1 MSKPIVLS
9 GVQPSGELSIGNYLG
24 ALRQWQQ
31 MQDDYDC
38 QYCVVDLHAVTV
50 RQDPKA
56 LHEATLDALA
66 ICLAVGVDPK
76 KSTLFVQSHVPEH
89 AQLGWLL
96 NCYTQMGELSRMT
109 QFKDKSARYANDVN
123 VGLFDYPVL
132 MAADILLYGAHQVP
146 VGSDQKQHLEL
157 ARDIATR
164 FNNIY
169 SPESPIFT
177 VPEPYIPTVNARVM
191 SLQDAT
197 KKMSKSDD
205 NRKNVITLLE
215 EPKSI
220 IKKINKAQTD
230 TETPPSIRHDVENK
244 AGIANL
250 MGLYS
255 AATGMSFEEIEAKYK
270 GVEMY
275 GPFKKDV
282 GEAVVAML
290 EPIQEEYRRIR
301 ADRAFMD
308 EVMKQGAEKASARG
322 GNTEKSIRSCW
333 FCGSSVISSNP
344 IPKKLHFGGAFLCAE
359 KITRRACCPYSA
371 PYHSTQRGH
380 ERLKTTIS
388 PPSHD
393 PHN

>member
-38 QYCVVDLHAVTV
+38 QYCVVDLHAITV

-96 NCYTQMGELSRMT
+96 NCYTQMGELNRMT
-109 QFKDKSARYANDVN
+109 QFKDKSQRYANDVN
-123 VGLFDYPVL
+123 VGLYDYPVL

-169 SPESPIFT
+169 SPEQPIFQ

-230 TETPPSIRHDVENK
+230 TETPPRIANDWENK
-244 AGIANL
+244 AGISNL

-255 AATGMSFEEIEAKYK
+255 AATGMSFEEIEAKYQ

-282 GEAVVAML
+282 GQALVEML
-290 EPIQEEYRRIR
+290 EPIQAEYRRVR
-301 ADRAFMD
+301 EDRAYLD
-308 EVMKQGAEKASARG
+308 AVMKEGAEKASAR
-322 GNTEKSIRSCW
+322 
-333 FCGSSVISSNP
+333 
-344 IPKKLHFGGAFLCAE
+344 AAE
-359 KITRRACCPYSA
+359 T
-371 PYHSTQRGH
+371 
-380 ERLKTTIS
+380 LKQAYAAVGFVAR
-388 PPSHD
+388 P
-393 PHN
+393 

>member
-1 MSKPIVLS
+1 
-9 GVQPSGELSIGNYLG
+9 
-24 ALRQWQQ
+24 
-31 MQDDYDC
+31 
-38 QYCVVDLHAVTV
+38 
-50 RQDPKA
+50 
-56 LHEATLDALA
+56 
-66 ICLAVGVDPK
+66 
-76 KSTLFVQSHVPEH
+76 
-89 AQLGWLL
+89 
-96 NCYTQMGELSRMT
+96 CYTQMGELSRMT

-169 SPESPIFT
+169 SPEQPIFQ

-220 IKKINKAQTD
+220 LKKINKAQTD
-230 TETPPSIRHDVENK
+230 TETPQSIRHNIENK

-255 AATGMSFEEIEAKYK
+255 AATGMSFEEIEAKYQ
-270 GVEMY
+270 GVE
-275 GPFKKDV
+275 
-282 GEAVVAML
+282 
-290 EPIQEEYRRIR
+290 
-301 ADRAFMD
+301 
-308 EVMKQGAEKASARG
+308 
-322 GNTEKSIRSCW
+322 
-333 FCGSSVISSNP
+333 
-344 IPKKLHFGGAFLCAE
+344 
-359 KITRRACCPYSA
+359 
-371 PYHSTQRGH
+371 
-380 ERLKTTIS
+380 
-388 PPSHD
+388 
-393 PHN
+393 

>member
-169 SPESPIFT
+169 SQESPIFT

-308 EVMKQGAEKASARG
+308 EVMKQGAEKASARAAE
-322 GNTEKSIRSCW
+322 TL
-333 FCGSSVISSNP
+333 
-344 IPKKLHFGGAFLCAE
+344 KKAYEAVGFVA
-359 KITRRACCPYSA
+359 RP
-371 PYHSTQRGH
+371 
-380 ERLKTTIS
+380 
-388 PPSHD
+388 
-393 PHN
+393 

>member
-1 MSKPIVLS
+1 MTKPIVLS

-24 ALRQWQQ
+24 ALRQWEQ

-38 QYCVVDLHAVTV
+38 QYCVVDLHAITV

-109 QFKDKSARYANDVN
+109 QFKDKSQRHANDVN
-123 VGLFDYPVL
+123 VGLFGYPVL

-169 SPESPIFT
+169 GDGEAIFQ

-230 TETPPSIRHDVENK
+230 TETPPRIAHDIENK
-244 AGIANL
+244 AGISNL

-255 AATGMSFEEIEAKYK
+255 AATGKTFAEIEAQYQ

-282 GEAVVAML
+282 GEAIVAML
-290 EPIQEEYRRIR
+290 EPIQSEYHRIR
-301 ADRAFMD
+301 ADRAFLD
-308 EVMKQGAEKASARG
+308 EVMKAGAEKASARAAE
-322 GNTEKSIRSCW
+322 TL
-333 FCGSSVISSNP
+333 
-344 IPKKLHFGGAFLCAE
+344 KKAYAAVGFVA
-359 KITRRACCPYSA
+359 RP
-371 PYHSTQRGH
+371 
-380 ERLKTTIS
+380 
-388 PPSHD
+388 
-393 PHN
+393 

>member
-1 MSKPIVLS
+1 MTKPIVLS

-24 ALRQWQQ
+24 ALRQWEQ

-38 QYCVVDLHAVTV
+38 QYCVVDLHAITV
-50 RQDPKA
+50 RQDAKA

-109 QFKDKSARYANDVN
+109 QFKDKSQRHANDVN
-123 VGLFDYPVL
+123 VGLFGYPVL

-220 IKKINKAQTD
+220 LKKINKAQTD
-230 TETPPSIRHDVENK
+230 AETPPRIVHDIENK
-244 AGIANL
+244 AGISNL

-255 AATGMSFEEIEAKYK
+255 AASGKTFEEIEAQYQ

-282 GEAVVAML
+282 GESIVAML
-290 EPIQEEYRRIR
+290 EPIQSEYKRIR
-301 ADRAFMD
+301 EDRTYMD
-308 EVMKQGAEKASARG
+308 AVMKAGAEKASERAAVTLKKAFEAVGFVAR
-322 GNTEKSIRSCW
+322 
-333 FCGSSVISSNP
+333 P
-344 IPKKLHFGGAFLCAE
+344 
-359 KITRRACCPYSA
+359 
-371 PYHSTQRGH
+371 
-380 ERLKTTIS
+380 
-388 PPSHD
+388 
-393 PHN
+393 

>member
-31 MQDDYDC
+31 MQNDYDC
-38 QYCVVDLHAVTV
+38 QYCVVDLHAITV

-56 LHEATLDALA
+56 LYEATLDALA

-96 NCYTQMGELSRMT
+96 NCYTQMGELNRMT
-109 QFKDKSARYANDVN
+109 QFKDKSQRYANDVN
-123 VGLFDYPVL
+123 AGLFAYPVL

-146 VGSDQKQHLEL
+146 VGNDQKQHLEL
-157 ARDIATR
+157 ARDIANR
-164 FNNIY
+164 FNNVY
-169 SPESPIFT
+169 SPETPIFQI
-177 VPEPYIPTVNARVM
+177 PEPFIPTVNARVM

-215 EPKSI
+215 DPKSI
-220 IKKINKAQTD
+220 LKKINKAQTD
-230 TETPPSIRHDVENK
+230 AEMPPRIAHDVDNK
-244 AGIANL
+244 AGISNL

-255 AATGMSFEEIEAKYK
+255 AATGKSYAEIEAQYQ

-282 GEAVVAML
+282 GEALVTML
-290 EPIQEEYRRIR
+290 EPIQAEYHRIR
-301 ADRAFMD
+301 TDRAYLD
-308 EVMKQGAEKASARG
+308 EVMKVGAEKAS
-322 GNTEKSIRSCW
+322 EKAAVTLAKAYQAVG
-333 FCGSSVISSNP
+333 FVP
-344 IPKKLHFGGAFLCAE
+344 
-359 KITRRACCPYSA
+359 RASW
-371 PYHSTQRGH
+371 
-380 ERLKTTIS
+380 
-388 PPSHD
+388 
-393 PHN
+393 

>member
-1 MSKPIVLS
+1 MTKPIVLS

-24 ALRQWQQ
+24 ALRQWEQ

-38 QYCVVDLHAVTV
+38 QYCVVDLHAITV

-109 QFKDKSARYANDVN
+109 QFKDKSQRHANDVN
-123 VGLFDYPVL
+123 VGLFGYPVL

-169 SPESPIFT
+169 GDGEAIFQ

-230 TETPPSIRHDVENK
+230 TETPPRIAHDIENK
-244 AGIANL
+244 GGISNL

-255 AATGMSFEEIEAKYK
+255 AATGKTFAEIEAQYQ

-282 GEAVVAML
+282 GEAIVAML
-290 EPIQEEYRRIR
+290 EPIQSEYHRVR
-301 ADRAFMD
+301 ADRAYLD
-308 EVMKQGAEKASARG
+308 EVMKAGAEKASARAAE
-322 GNTEKSIRSCW
+322 TLKQ
-333 FCGSSVISSNP
+333 
-344 IPKKLHFGGAFLCAE
+344 AFAAVGFVA
-359 KITRRACCPYSA
+359 RP
-371 PYHSTQRGH
+371 
-380 ERLKTTIS
+380 
-388 PPSHD
+388 
-393 PHN
+393 

>member
-38 QYCVVDLHAVTV
+38 QYCVVDLHAITV

-96 NCYTQMGELSRMT
+96 NCYTQMGELNRMT
-109 QFKDKSARYANDVN
+109 QFKDKSQRYANDVN
-123 VGLFDYPVL
+123 VGLYDYPVL

-169 SPESPIFT
+169 SPESPIFE

-220 IKKINKAQTD
+220 VKKINKAQTD
-230 TETPPSIRHDVENK
+230 TETPPRIAHDWDNK
-244 AGIANL
+244 AGISNL

-255 AATGMSFEEIEAKYK
+255 AATGKSFEEIEAQYA

-282 GEAVVAML
+282 GEALVAML
-290 EPIQEEYRRIR
+290 EPIQSEYRRIR
-301 ADRAFMD
+301 EDRAYMD
-308 EVMKQGAEKASARG
+308 EVMRQGAEKASAR
-322 GNTEKSIRSCW
+322 
-333 FCGSSVISSNP
+333 
-344 IPKKLHFGGAFLCAE
+344 AAE
-359 KITRRACCPYSA
+359 MLAKAYKAVGFVARP
-371 PYHSTQRGH
+371 
-380 ERLKTTIS
+380 
-388 PPSHD
+388 
-393 PHN
+393 

>member
-38 QYCVVDLHAVTV
+38 QYCVVDLHAITV

-123 VGLFDYPVL
+123 VGLFGYPVL

-169 SPESPIFT
+169 SPENPIFT
-177 VPEPYIPTVNARVM
+177 IPEPYIPTVNARVM

-215 EPKSI
+215 DPKSI

-230 TETPPSIRHDVENK
+230 TETPPRIAHDWDYK
-244 AGIANL
+244 AGISNL

-255 AATGMSFEEIEAKYK
+255 AATGMSFEEIEAKYR

-282 GEAVVAML
+282 GEALVAML
-290 EPIQEEYRRIR
+290 EPIQAEYHRIR
-301 ADRAFMD
+301 EDRGYMN
-308 EVMKQGAEKASARG
+308 EVMRQGADKASARAAE
-322 GNTEKSIRSCW
+322 TL
-333 FCGSSVISSNP
+333 
-344 IPKKLHFGGAFLCAE
+344 KKVYEVVGFVG
-359 KITRRACCPYSA
+359 RP
-371 PYHSTQRGH
+371 
-380 ERLKTTIS
+380 
-388 PPSHD
+388 
-393 PHN
+393 

>member
-38 QYCVVDLHAVTV
+38 HYCVVDLHAITV

-56 LHEATLDALA
+56 LREATLDALA
-66 ICLAVGVDPK
+66 ICLAVGVDPQ

-89 AQLGWLL
+89 AQLGWIL

-123 VGLFDYPVL
+123 AGLFDYPVL

-169 SPESPIFT
+169 CPDSKTPIFT
-177 VPEPYIPTVNARVM
+177 IPEPYIPQVNARVM

-215 EPKSI
+215 DPKSI

-230 TETPPSIRHDVENK
+230 TETPPRIAYDVENK
-244 AGIANL
+244 AGISNL

-255 AATGMSFEEIEAKYK
+255 AATGKSFAEIEAQYA

-275 GPFKKDV
+275 GPFKKEV
-282 GEAVVAML
+282 GEALVAML
-290 EPIQEEYRRIR
+290 EPVQAEYHRIR
-301 ADRAFMD
+301 DDRSYLNS
-308 EVMKQGAEKASARG
+308 VMSQGAEKASAQASMILAKVFDAVGFVPR
-322 GNTEKSIRSCW
+322 T
-333 FCGSSVISSNP
+333 
-344 IPKKLHFGGAFLCAE
+344 
-359 KITRRACCPYSA
+359 
-371 PYHSTQRGH
+371 
-380 ERLKTTIS
+380 
-388 PPSHD
+388 
-393 PHN
+393 

>member
-1 MSKPIVLS
+1 MTTKPIVLS

-24 ALRQWQQ
+24 ALRQWNQ

-38 QYCVVDLHAVTV
+38 QYCVVDLHAITV
-50 RQDPKA
+50 RQDAKA

-66 ICLAVGVDPK
+66 ICLAVGVTPE

-89 AQLGWLL
+89 AQLGWIL
-96 NCYTQMGELSRMT
+96 NCYTQMGELNRMT
-109 QFKDKSARYANDVN
+109 QFKDKSQRYANDVN
-123 VGLFDYPVL
+123 VGLYDYPVL

-146 VGSDQKQHLEL
+146 VGNDQKQHLEL
-157 ARDIATR
+157 ARDIANR

-169 SPESPIFT
+169 ATPESPIFQI
-177 VPEPYIPTVNARVM
+177 PEPHIPTVNARVM
-191 SLQDAT
+191 SLQDAN

-215 EPKSI
+215 DPKSI

-230 TETPPSIRHDVENK
+230 PENPPRIAYDVENK

-255 AATGMSFEEIEAKYK
+255 AATNKTFAEIEAQYQ

-282 GEAVVAML
+282 GEALVEML
-290 EPIQEEYRRIR
+290 EPIQAEYRRVR
-301 ADRAFMD
+301 QDMPYLN
-308 EVMKQGAEKASARG
+308 EVMKAGAEKASARAAVTLDKVYQAVG
-322 GNTEKSIRSCW
+322 FVKRP
-333 FCGSSVISSNP
+333 F
-344 IPKKLHFGGAFLCAE
+344 
-359 KITRRACCPYSA
+359 
-371 PYHSTQRGH
+371 
-380 ERLKTTIS
+380 
-388 PPSHD
+388 
-393 PHN
+393 

>member
-24 ALRQWQQ
+24 ALRQWQR

-38 QYCVVDLHAVTV
+38 QYCVVDLHAITV
-50 RQDPKA
+50 RQEPKQ

-66 ICLAVGVDPK
+66 VCLAVGVDPK

-109 QFKDKSARYANDVN
+109 QFKDKSQRYANDIN
-123 VGLFDYPVL
+123 VGLYDYPVL
-132 MAADILLYGAHQVP
+132 MAADILLYNANQVP

-164 FNNIY
+164 FNNLY
-169 SPESPIFT
+169 GDIFV
-177 VPEPYIPTVNARVM
+177 VPEPYIPEVCARVM

-215 EPKSI
+215 DPKSI
-220 IKKINKAQTD
+220 LKKINKAQTD
-230 TETPPSIRHDVENK
+230 TETPPRIAYDVENK
-244 AGIANL
+244 AGISNL
-250 MGLYS
+250 MSIYS
-255 AATGMSFEEIEAKYK
+255 AVTDTSYQEIEAQYQ

-282 GEAVVAML
+282 GEAIVAML
-290 EPIQEEYRRIR
+290 EPVQAEYQRIR
-301 ADRAFMD
+301 ADRAYMD
-308 EVMKQGAEKASARG
+308 AVMKQGADKASERAAVTLKKAYQAVGFVAR
-322 GNTEKSIRSCW
+322 
-333 FCGSSVISSNP
+333 SS
-344 IPKKLHFGGAFLCAE
+344 
-359 KITRRACCPYSA
+359 
-371 PYHSTQRGH
+371 
-380 ERLKTTIS
+380 
-388 PPSHD
+388 
-393 PHN
+393 

>member
-1 MSKPIVLS
+1 MTKPIVLS

-24 ALRQWQQ
+24 ALRQWEQ

-38 QYCVVDLHAVTV
+38 QYCVVDLHAITV
-50 RQDPKA
+50 RQDAKA

-109 QFKDKSARYANDVN
+109 QFKDKSQRHANDVN
-123 VGLFDYPVL
+123 VGLFGYPVL

-215 EPKSI
+215 DPKSI
-220 IKKINKAQTD
+220 LKKINKAQTD
-230 TETPPSIRHDVENK
+230 AETPPRIVHDIENK
-244 AGIANL
+244 AGISNL

-255 AATGMSFEEIEAKYK
+255 AASGKTFEEIEAQYQ

-282 GEAVVAML
+282 GESIVTML
-290 EPIQEEYRRIR
+290 EPIQSEYKRIR
-301 ADRAFMD
+301 EDRAYMD
-308 EVMKQGAEKASARG
+308 AVMKAGAEKASERAAVTLKKAFEAVGFVAR
-322 GNTEKSIRSCW
+322 
-333 FCGSSVISSNP
+333 P
-344 IPKKLHFGGAFLCAE
+344 
-359 KITRRACCPYSA
+359 
-371 PYHSTQRGH
+371 
-380 ERLKTTIS
+380 
-388 PPSHD
+388 
-393 PHN
+393 

>member
-38 QYCVVDLHAVTV
+38 QYCVVDLHAITV

-96 NCYTQMGELSRMT
+96 NCYTQMGELNRMT
-109 QFKDKSARYANDVN
+109 QFKDKSQRYANDVN
-123 VGLFDYPVL
+123 VGLYDYPVL

-169 SPESPIFT
+169 TPEAPLFT

-205 NRKNVITLLE
+205 NRRNVITLLE

-220 IKKINKAQTD
+220 LKKINKAQTD
-230 TETPPSIRHDVENK
+230 AETPPRIANDWENK
-244 AGIANL
+244 AGISNL

-255 AATGMSFEEIEAKYK
+255 AATGQSFAEIEAQYA

-282 GEAVVAML
+282 GEALVAML
-290 EPIQEEYRRIR
+290 EPIQSEYKRIR
-301 ADRAFMD
+301 ADRAYMD
-308 EVMKQGAEKASARG
+308 DVMRQGAAKASERAAVTLAKAYKAVG
-322 GNTEKSIRSCW
+322 
-333 FCGSSVISSNP
+333 FV
-344 IPKKLHFGGAFLCAE
+344 
-359 KITRRACCPYSA
+359 TRP
-371 PYHSTQRGH
+371 
-380 ERLKTTIS
+380 
-388 PPSHD
+388 
-393 PHN
+393 

>member
-169 SPESPIFT
+169 SPESSIFT

-308 EVMKQGAEKASARG
+308 EVMKQGAEKASARAAE
-322 GNTEKSIRSCW
+322 TL
-333 FCGSSVISSNP
+333 
-344 IPKKLHFGGAFLCAE
+344 KKAYEAVGFVA
-359 KITRRACCPYSA
+359 RP
-371 PYHSTQRGH
+371 
-380 ERLKTTIS
+380 
-388 PPSHD
+388 
-393 PHN
+393 

>member
-38 QYCVVDLHAVTV
+38 HYCVVDLHAITV
-50 RQDPKA
+50 RQDPQA

-96 NCYTQMGELSRMT
+96 NCYTQMGELNRMT

-132 MAADILLYGAHQVP
+132 MAADILLYQANQVP

-169 SPESPIFT
+169 SPEQPIFT
-177 VPEPYIPTVNARVM
+177 VPEPYIPQVNARVM

-215 EPKSI
+215 DPKSI
-220 IKKINKAQTD
+220 LKKINKAQTD
-230 TETPPSIRHDVENK
+230 TETPPRIAHDIENK
-244 AGIANL
+244 AGISNL
-250 MGLYS
+250 MGLYA
-255 AATGMSFEEIEAKYK
+255 AATNMSFAEIEAKYQ

-282 GEAVVAML
+282 GEALVAML
-290 EPIQEEYRRIR
+290 EPVQAEYRRIR
-301 ADRAFMD
+301 DDRAYLD
-308 EVMKQGAEKASARG
+308 SVMKAGAEKASAEA
-322 GNTEKSIRSCW
+322 N
-333 FCGSSVISSNP
+333 
-344 IPKKLHFGGAFLCAE
+344 
-359 KITRRACCPYSA
+359 
-371 PYHSTQRGH
+371 
-380 ERLKTTIS
+380 KTLEQVFKAIGFVSRT
-388 PPSHD
+388 
-393 PHN
+393 

>member
-66 ICLAVGVDPK
+66 ICLAVGVDQK

-308 EVMKQGAEKASARG
+308 EVMKQGAEKASARAAE
-322 GNTEKSIRSCW
+322 TL
-333 FCGSSVISSNP
+333 
-344 IPKKLHFGGAFLCAE
+344 KKAYEAVGFVA
-359 KITRRACCPYSA
+359 RP
-371 PYHSTQRGH
+371 
-380 ERLKTTIS
+380 
-388 PPSHD
+388 
-393 PHN
+393 

>member
-290 EPIQEEYRRIR
+290 APIQEEYRRIR

-308 EVMKQGAEKASARG
+308 EVMKQGAEKASARAAE
-322 GNTEKSIRSCW
+322 TL
-333 FCGSSVISSNP
+333 
-344 IPKKLHFGGAFLCAE
+344 KKAYEAVGFVA
-359 KITRRACCPYSA
+359 RP
-371 PYHSTQRGH
+371 
-380 ERLKTTIS
+380 
-388 PPSHD
+388 
-393 PHN
+393 

>member
-24 ALRQWQQ
+24 ALRQWHQ
-31 MQDDYDC
+31 MQDDYNC
-38 QYCVVDLHAVTV
+38 QYCVVDLHAITV
-50 RQDPKA
+50 RQDPQA
-56 LHEATLDALA
+56 LRDATLDALSV
-66 ICLAVGVDPK
+66 CLAVGVDPK

-96 NCYTQMGELSRMT
+96 NCYTQMGELNRMT
-109 QFKDKSARYANDVN
+109 QFKDKSQRYANDVN
-123 VGLFDYPVL
+123 VGLYDYPVL

-157 ARDIATR
+157 ARDVATR

-169 SPESPIFT
+169 CPEEPIFT

-215 EPKSI
+215 DPKSI

-230 TETPPSIRHDVENK
+230 TETPPRIAYDIDLK
-244 AGIANL
+244 GGISNL

-255 AATGMSFEEIEAKYK
+255 AATGLSFEEIESKYQ

-282 GEAVVAML
+282 GEALVSML
-290 EPIQEEYRRIR
+290 EPIQSEYKRIR
-301 ADRAFMD
+301 EDRAYLD
-308 EVMKQGAEKASARG
+308 SVMKEGAEKASARAAV
-322 GNTEKSIRSCW
+322 TL
-333 FCGSSVISSNP
+333 
-344 IPKKLHFGGAFLCAE
+344 KKAYEAVGFIL
-359 KITRRACCPYSA
+359 RP
-371 PYHSTQRGH
+371 
-380 ERLKTTIS
+380 
-388 PPSHD
+388 
-393 PHN
+393 

>member
-250 MGLYS
+250 MGLCS

-308 EVMKQGAEKASARG
+308 EVMKQGAEKASARAAE
-322 GNTEKSIRSCW
+322 TL
-333 FCGSSVISSNP
+333 
-344 IPKKLHFGGAFLCAE
+344 KKAYEAVGFVA
-359 KITRRACCPYSA
+359 RP
-371 PYHSTQRGH
+371 
-380 ERLKTTIS
+380 
-388 PPSHD
+388 
-393 PHN
+393 

>member
-38 QYCVVDLHAVTV
+38 QYCVVDLHAITV
-50 RQDPKA
+50 RQDPKL
-56 LHEATLDALA
+56 LHEATLDVLA
-66 ICLAVGVDPK
+66 ICLAVGVDPQ
-76 KSTLFVQSHVPEH
+76 KSTLFIQSHVPEH

-123 VGLFDYPVL
+123 AGLFGYPVL

-146 VGSDQKQHLEL
+146 VGNDQKQHLEL

-230 TETPPSIRHDVENK
+230 TDTPPRIAHDWDNK
-244 AGIANL
+244 AGISNL

-255 AATGMSFEEIEAKYK
+255 AATGMSFTEIERQYQ

-275 GPFKKDV
+275 GSFKKDV
-282 GEAVVAML
+282 GEALVAML
-290 EPIQEEYRRIR
+290 EPIQAEYQRIR
-301 ADRAFMD
+301 QDRSYMN
-308 EVMKQGAEKASARG
+308 EVMKQGTEKASAR
-322 GNTEKSIRSCW
+322 
-333 FCGSSVISSNP
+333 
-344 IPKKLHFGGAFLCAE
+344 AE
-359 KITRRACCPYSA
+359 QTLRAVYKAVGFVS
-371 PYHSTQRGH
+371 R
-380 ERLKTTIS
+380 I
-388 PPSHD
+388 
-393 PHN
+393 

>member
-1 MSKPIVLS
+1 VDHLIFTVKQGIITMSKPIVLS

-38 QYCVVDLHAVTV
+38 QYCVVDLHAITV

-109 QFKDKSARYANDVN
+109 QFKDKSARHSNDVN

-169 SPESPIFT
+169 SPEAPIFT
-177 VPEPYIPTVNARVM
+177 VPEPYIPQVNARVM

-220 IKKINKAQTD
+220 LKKINKAQTD
-230 TETPPSIRHDVENK
+230 AEMPPRIAHDWENK
-244 AGIANL
+244 AGISNL

-255 AATGMSFEEIEAKYK
+255 AATGKTFEEIEAQYQ

-282 GEAVVAML
+282 GEAIVTML
-290 EPIQEEYRRIR
+290 EPIQEEYKRIR
-301 ADRAFMD
+301 EDRAYMD
-308 EVMKQGAEKASARG
+308 AVMKAGAEKASERAAV
-322 GNTEKSIRSCW
+322 TL
-333 FCGSSVISSNP
+333 
-344 IPKKLHFGGAFLCAE
+344 KKAYEAVGFV
-359 KITRRACCPYSA
+359 TRP
-371 PYHSTQRGH
+371 
-380 ERLKTTIS
+380 
-388 PPSHD
+388 
-393 PHN
+393 

>member
-1 MSKPIVLS
+1 MSSQQLIMQKPIVQKPITQKPIVLS

-38 QYCVVDLHAVTV
+38 QYCVVDLHAITV

-56 LHEATLDALA
+56 LYEATLDALS
-66 ICLAVGVDPK
+66 ICLAVGVDPQ

-96 NCYTQMGELSRMT
+96 NCYTQMGELNRMT
-109 QFKDKSARYANDVN
+109 QFKDKAQRYENDVN

-164 FNNIY
+164 FNNLY
-169 SPESPIFT
+169 ADKTDAIFQ
-177 VPEPYIPTVNARVM
+177 VPEPYIPTVGARVM

-215 EPKSI
+215 DPKSI
-220 IKKINKAQTD
+220 IKKINTAQTD
-230 TETPPSIRHDVENK
+230 AESPPRIAYDLENK
-244 AGIANL
+244 AGISNL

-255 AATGMSFEEIEAKYK
+255 GVTGKTLAEIEAQYQ

-275 GPFKKDV
+275 GPFKKEV
-282 GEAVVAML
+282 GEAIVAML
-290 EPIQEEYRRIR
+290 TPIQAEYQRIR
-301 ADRAFMD
+301 ADRAYLD
-308 EVMKQGAEKASARG
+308 SVMKTGAEKASARAAV
-322 GNTEKSIRSCW
+322 TLKR
-333 FCGSSVISSNP
+333 
-344 IPKKLHFGGAFLCAE
+344 AFAAVGFVA
-359 KITRRACCPYSA
+359 RP
-371 PYHSTQRGH
+371 
-380 ERLKTTIS
+380 
-388 PPSHD
+388 
-393 PHN
+393 

>member
-1 MSKPIVLS
+1 MSNSKKPIVLS

-38 QYCVVDLHAVTV
+38 HYCVVDLHAITV

-56 LHEATLDALA
+56 LREATLDALA
-66 ICLAVGVDPK
+66 ICLAVGVSPE

-89 AQLGWLL
+89 AQLGWVL
-96 NCYTQMGELSRMT
+96 NCYTQMGELNRMT
-109 QFKDKSARYANDVN
+109 QFKDKSQRYANDVN
-123 VGLFDYPVL
+123 VGLYDYPVL

-169 SPESPIFT
+169 SPEQPIFE

-191 SLQDAT
+191 SLQDAS

-230 TETPPSIRHDVENK
+230 ADNPPRIAHDVANK
-244 AGIANL
+244 GGIANL

-255 AATGMSFEEIEAKYK
+255 AATGLSFDEIEQKYA

-282 GEAVVAML
+282 GEALVAML
-290 EPIQEEYRRIR
+290 EPVQAEYRRIR
-301 ADRAFMD
+301 NDQAYLEQVMREGAD
-308 EVMKQGAEKASARG
+308 KASARAAQ
-322 GNTEKSIRSCW
+322 
-333 FCGSSVISSNP
+333 VL
-344 IPKKLHFGGAFLCAE
+344 KKVYDAVGFVA
-359 KITRRACCPYSA
+359 RP
-371 PYHSTQRGH
+371 
-380 ERLKTTIS
+380 
-388 PPSHD
+388 
-393 PHN
+393 

>member
-24 ALRQWQQ
+24 ALRQWHK

-38 QYCVVDLHAVTV
+38 QYCIVDLHAITV
-50 RQDPKA
+50 RQDPKE
-56 LHEATLDALA
+56 LHEATLDALS
-66 ICLAVGVDPK
+66 ICLAVGLDPA

-96 NCYTQMGELSRMT
+96 NCYTQVGELNRMT
-109 QFKDKSARYANDVN
+109 QYKDKSARYANDVN
-123 VGLFDYPVL
+123 VGLYDYPVL
-132 MAADILLYGAHQVP
+132 MAADILLYNANQVP

-169 SPESPIFT
+169 GDTFV
-177 VPEPYIPTVNARVM
+177 VPEPYIPEVGARVM

-215 EPKSI
+215 DTKSI

-230 TETPPSIRHDVENK
+230 TETPPRIAFDIENK
-244 AGIANL
+244 AGISNL
-250 MGLYS
+250 MSLYS
-255 AATGMSFEEIEAKYK
+255 AASGKTFAEIEQQFA

-275 GPFKKDV
+275 GPFKKEV
-282 GEAVVAML
+282 GEAIVAML
-290 EPIQEEYRRIR
+290 EPVQSEYHRIR
-301 ADRAFMD
+301 ADRAYLD
-308 EVMKQGAEKASARG
+308 SVMKQGAEKASAKAAVTLKRAY
-322 GNTEKSIRSCW
+322 EKVG
-333 FCGSSVISSNP
+333 FV
-344 IPKKLHFGGAFLCAE
+344 
-359 KITRRACCPYSA
+359 TRP
-371 PYHSTQRGH
+371 
-380 ERLKTTIS
+380 
-388 PPSHD
+388 
-393 PHN
+393 